1 MADLAQGYRADIIL
15 NAGDVVRI
23 GTTGTATVTPA
34 YGAPSGVTTLT
45 AQTREFGPF
54 SVPAKLVL
62 VAVSGPATYRVK
74 EEAPPLITRDAE
86 GGPNGLVDPL
96 TGSPVSTNGAV
107 DFEDQKYMIASSRL
121 YMPTVRVQATVASLQ
136 FQATSIIMRSPP
148 YPVVSPRFV
157 FPGFICQSSVGEVD
171 LGNDLPLE
179 AAWFEPVV
187 GGQSY
192 QLSFGGSNAGTIP
205 NGGFLVNDENSIV
218 IPPNTEYRIRSAFGP
233 VPLNGY
239 YPSGSY
245 TMQEGKL
252 EAGTTNSTSRA
263 SLVASAYPTVAAG
276 YNVGSQYG
284 PCLMVAK
291 GWERAGRPPVVL
303 GVGDSIGWGDAN
315 HNSVNAVD
323 GVFGYIGRGM
333 NSEVG
338 GRTPFANWCV
348 PGTRFSGLAEVNTTD
363 AQSGFSRRAAILRAL
378 NFPYTTIVCEMGINT
393 VANADGANATARAQ
407 FVRDQAFAAWTY
419 LKSLGNK
426 WLAQTTMTP
435 QTAAIDDPSQTVNS
449 LQWTST
455 DTTKQYRV
463 SDNEHVVMDGYI
475 MTKPAPLDA
484 VIDVRPYFQADAGAG
499 ARKWKAPNLT
509 YTLGAD
515 AAAGQAV
522 FTSNAAPPVGAQL
535 VFEPGVLANYEVGY
549 VKSVTGTGPYTVTM
563 KGNLAKAHLSGTTAK
578 AAYTID
584 GTHAGQEGHALG
596 IPAIE
601 SAKVSNLV
609 R

>member
-1 MADLAQGYRADIIL
+1 MPTSYELRRVELTQQEFDDLAGRRDP
-15 NAGDVVRI
+15 G
-23 GTTGTATVTPA
+23 
-34 YGAPSGVTTLT
+34 
-45 AQTREFGPF
+45 
-54 SVPAKLVL
+54 SVYFVDGVL
-62 VAVSGPATYRVK
+62 VGIGDSPSAVS
-74 EEAPPLITRDAE
+74 
-86 GGPNGLVDPL
+86 
-96 TGSPVSTNGAV
+96 GAV

-121 YMPTVRVQATVASLQ
+121 YMPTTRVQATVASLQ

-171 LGNDLPLE
+171 LGNDLPIE

-205 NGGFLVNDENSIV
+205 DGGFLVSDENSIV
-218 IPPNTEYRIRSAFGP
+218 IPPNTEYRIRAAFGP

-245 TMQEGKL
+245 TIQEGKL
-252 EAGTTNSTSRA
+252 EGGTANSASRA
-263 SLVASAYPTVAAG
+263 TLVSTAYPTVAAG

-291 GWERAGRPPVVL
+291 GWERAGRPAVVL

-315 HNSVNAVD
+315 HNSVNATD

-333 NSEVG
+333 NSDVG

-363 AQSGFSRRAAILRAL
+363 AQSGFARRAAILRAL
-378 NFPYTTIVCEMGINT
+378 DFPYTTIVCEMGINT
-393 VANADGANATARAQ
+393 VANAVGANATAKAQ

-419 LKSLGNK
+419 LKTLGGK

-435 QTAAIDDPSQTVNS
+435 QTAALDEVGQAANF

-455 DTTKQYRV
+455 DVSKQYKV
-463 SDNEHVVMDGYI
+463 SDAEHVALDDYI
-475 MTKPAPLDA
+475 LTKPAPLDA
-484 VIDVRPYFQADAGAG
+484 VIDVRPFFQVDTGTG
-499 ARKWKAPNLT
+499 IRKWKAPNLT
-509 YTLGAD
+509 YTLTAD
-515 AAAGQAV
+515 AASGQAT
-522 FTSNAAPPVGAQL
+522 FTASSSVAPKVGEQI
-535 VFEPGVLANYEVGY
+535 VFEPGSSANFEIGY
-549 VKSVTGTGPYTVTM
+549 VRTVTGTGPYTVTM
-563 KGNLAKAHLSGTTAK
+563 KANLTKAHLTGTTARP
-578 AAYTID
+578 AYTLD
-584 GTHAGQEGHALG
+584 GTHPGQEGHALG

-601 SAKVSNLV
+601 SAKVANLV